1 MPGMG
6 GRMLVQELTERYSAI
21 PVIWMSGHPRE
32 VEFPK
37 ELPGRERP
45 FLMKPVPPNLLIDTV
60 ASALRDKVKA

>member
-1 MPGMG
+1 
-6 GRMLVQELTERYSAI
+6 
-21 PVIWMSGHPRE
+21 MSGHPRE
-32 VEFPK
+32 VEFPR